1 MITQDSLSCE
11 VFLTDLNQ
19 SFSEAFTEEVQN
31 RESVSALSN
40 DKRIHLLLEERIVY
54 GKCESHHRRGAAM
67 ATDQDQEIRQSQKVL
82 CIKVSGFSIIQ
93 NGSNAT
99 LCHVQTCKC
108 CNKSCLTS
116 SDEEN
121 DSVTKTLDI
130 EEDSRGTQVD
140 LILGQLSS
148 VHSLMPVIPKRGFMN
163 TFGHIQLVT
172 KLYDL
177 RGEGR
182 FEAHEQMIREQLA
195 KKSPK
200 DVDMEAILEIE
211 RARAFYFQNNL
222 KGTKRIL
229 KFVLKLEP
237 QLKNP
242 GILTGRALNLLTAV
256 YKRQRKFGN
265 AMRCVQEAK
274 KALDFQDSHDDK
286 GELHYSYGALLDS
299 LPAANITQDTRKTNA
314 YKSYELACQYAVI
327 NREYINIKMAA
338 LLLKPCSEVANNN
351 THICKEDVM
360 KAKRHLDS
368 TESRTADG
376 KMALGTR
383 IKHLLLRSDQY
394 CSEQNNAMAIE
405 KAEEA
410 RVLILRHGFELEL
423 DSAEKRIRRLS
434 DMQRLE
440 KGEWLSSELCSSSE
454 NQTDS
459 EGDSSCLE

>member
-11 VFLTDLNQ
+11 VFLTKLNQ

-108 CNKSCLTS
+108 CNKSCLTF

-148 VHSLMPVIPKRGFMN
+148 VHSPMPVIPKRGFID
-163 TFGHIQLVT
+163 TFGHTQLVT

-182 FEAHEQMIREQLA
+182 FEVHEQMIREQLA

-242 GILTGRALNLLTAV
+242 GILMGRALNLLTAV

-265 AMRCVQEAK
+265 AMRCVEKAQ
-274 KALDFQDSHDDK
+274 KALELQDSHDDK
-286 GELHYSYGALLDS
+286 GELCYSRGALLDS
-299 LPAANITQDTRKTNA
+299 LPAPNSARDTRKTEA
-314 YKSYELACQYAVI
+314 YKSYQRACQYTVN
-327 NREYINIKMAA
+327 NRDYINIKMAD
-338 LLLKPCSEVANNN
+338 LLLKHCSKVAKNN
-351 THICKEDVM
+351 TDICKEDVM
-360 KAKRHLDS
+360 KAKRHLDL

-383 IKHLLLRSDQY
+383 IKLLLLRSDQY
-394 CSEQNNAMAIE
+394 CFEQNNAMAIE

-410 RVLILRHGFELEL
+410 KVLIQRHGFEWNLIL
-423 DSAEKRIRRLS
+423 PRGALAA
-434 DMQRLE
+434 
-440 KGEWLSSELCSSSE
+440 
-454 NQTDS
+454 
-459 EGDSSCLE
+459 CLIC

>member
-1 MITQDSLSCE
+1 MTTQDSLSCE
-11 VFLTDLNQ
+11 VFLVEIVEDVPEAYTD
-19 SFSEAFTEEVQN
+19 EVQT
-31 RESVSALSN
+31 REPVTGG
-40 DKRIHLLLEERIVY
+40 IVH
-54 GKCESHHRRGAAM
+54 GKFKSHHRKHAAK
-67 ATDQDQEIRQSQKVL
+67 ATDQDQEMRRSQSVL
-82 CIKVSGFSIIQ
+82 SIKASGFPIIQ
-93 NGSNAT
+93 NGSNNT

-108 CNKSCLTS
+108 RNKSCLTS
-116 SDEEN
+116 SEEN
-121 DSVTKTLDI
+121 DSVIKPLDI
-130 EEDSRGTQVD
+130 EEDSQGIQVD
-140 LILGQLSS
+140 LILVQLSS
-148 VHSLMPVIPKRGFMN
+148 VHSPMPVIPKRGFMN

-265 AMRCVQEAK
+265 AMRCVEKAQ
-274 KALDFQDSHDDK
+274 KALELQDSHDDK
-286 GELHYSYGALLDS
+286 GELCYTRGALLDS
-299 LPAANITQDTRKTNA
+299 LPAPNSARDTRKTEA
-314 YKSYELACQYAVI
+314 YKSYQRACQYSV
-327 NREYINIKMAA
+327 NNNGYINTKMAD
-338 LLLKPCSEVANNN
+338 LLLKHCFKVANND
-351 THICKEDVM
+351 TDICKEDVM
-360 KAKRHLDS
+360 KAKRHLDL

-376 KMALGTR
+376 NMELGTR
-383 IKHLLLRSDQY
+383 IKYLLLRSDQHY
-394 CSEQNNAMAIE
+394 FEQNIAMAVE

-410 RVLILRHGFELEL
+410 MGLILAHRFELEL

-434 DMQRLE
+434 DMQGLE
-440 KGEWLSSELCSSSE
+440 KGEWLSSESCSSSE
-454 NQTDS
+454 DQNDR
-459 EGDSSCLE
+459 EGDSSSLE

>member
-1 MITQDSLSCE
+1 MTTQDSLSCE
-11 VFLTDLNQ
+11 VFLVELVEDVPEAYTD
-19 SFSEAFTEEVQN
+19 EVQT
-31 RESVSALSN
+31 REPVTGG
-40 DKRIHLLLEERIVY
+40 IVH
-54 GKCESHHRRGAAM
+54 GKFKSHHRKHAAK
-67 ATDQDQEIRQSQKVL
+67 ATDQDQEMRRSQSVL
-82 CIKVSGFSIIQ
+82 SIKASGFPIIQ
-93 NGSNAT
+93 NGSNNT

-108 CNKSCLTS
+108 RNKSCLTS

-121 DSVTKTLDI
+121 DTVTKTLDI

-148 VHSLMPVIPKRGFMN
+148 VHSPMPVIPKRGFMN

-265 AMRCVQEAK
+265 AMRCVEKAQ
-274 KALDFQDSHDDK
+274 KALELQDSHDDK
-286 GELHYSYGALLDS
+286 GELCYSRGALLDS
-299 LPAANITQDTRKTNA
+299 LPAPNSARDTRKTEA
-314 YKSYELACQYAVI
+314 YKSYQRACQYSV
-327 NREYINIKMAA
+327 NNNGYVNTKMAD
-338 LLLKPCSEVANNN
+338 LLLKHCFKVANND
-351 THICKEDVM
+351 TDICKEDVM
-360 KAKRHLDS
+360 KAKRHLDL

-376 KMALGTR
+376 NIGLGTR
-383 IKHLLLRSDQY
+383 IKYLLLRSDQHY
-394 CSEQNNAMAIE
+394 FEQNIAMAVE

-410 RVLILRHGFELEL
+410 MGLILAHRFELEL

-434 DMQRLE
+434 DMQGLE
-440 KGEWLSSELCSSSE
+440 KREWLSSESCSSSE
-454 NQTDS
+454 DQTDR
-459 EGDSSCLE
+459 EGDSSSLE

>member
-1 MITQDSLSCE
+1 MTTQDSLSCE
-11 VFLTDLNQ
+11 VFLTELVEDVP
-19 SFSEAFTEEVQN
+19 EAHTDEVQT
-31 RESVSALSN
+31 REPVTGG
-40 DKRIHLLLEERIVY
+40 IVH
-54 GKCESHHRRGAAM
+54 GKFKSHHRKHAAK
-67 ATDQDQEIRQSQKVL
+67 ATDRDQEMRRSQSVL
-82 CIKVSGFSIIQ
+82 LIKASDFPIIQ
-93 NGSNAT
+93 NGSNNT
-99 LCHVQTCKC
+99 LCHVQ
-108 CNKSCLTS
+108 SCLTS

-121 DSVTKTLDI
+121 DSGTKTLDI

-148 VHSLMPVIPKRGFMN
+148 VHSPMPVIPKRGFMN
-163 TFGHIQLVT
+163 TFGHIQLVA

-265 AMRCVQEAK
+265 AMRCVEKAQ
-274 KALDFQDSHDDK
+274 KALELQDSHDDK
-286 GELHYSYGALLDS
+286 GELCYSRGALLDS
-299 LPAANITQDTRKTNA
+299 LPAPNSARDTRKTEA
-314 YKSYELACQYAVI
+314 YKSYQRACQYTVN
-327 NREYINIKMAA
+327 NRDYINIKMAD
-338 LLLKPCSEVANNN
+338 LLLKHCSKVAKNN
-351 THICKEDVM
+351 TDICKEDVM
-360 KAKRHLDS
+360 KAKRHLDL

-376 KMALGTR
+376 NMGLGTR
-383 IKHLLLRSDQY
+383 IKYLLLRSDQHY
-394 CSEQNNAMAIE
+394 FEKNIAMAVE

-410 RVLILRHGFELEL
+410 MGLILANRFELEL

-434 DMQRLE
+434 DMQGLE
-440 KGEWLSSELCSSSE
+440 KGEWLSSESCSSSE
-454 NQTDS
+454 DQTDS
-459 EGDSSCLE
+459 EGDSSSLE

>member
-1 MITQDSLSCE
+1 MTTQDSLSCE
-11 VFLTDLNQ
+11 VFLVELVEDVPEAYTD
-19 SFSEAFTEEVQN
+19 EVQT
-31 RESVSALSN
+31 REPVTGG
-40 DKRIHLLLEERIVY
+40 IVH
-54 GKCESHHRRGAAM
+54 GKFKSHHRKHAAK
-67 ATDQDQEIRQSQKVL
+67 ATDQDQEMRRSQSVL
-82 CIKVSGFSIIQ
+82 SIKASGFPIIQ
-93 NGSNAT
+93 NGSNNT

-108 CNKSCLTS
+108 RTKSCLTS

-121 DSVTKTLDI
+121 DSVIKPLDI
-130 EEDSRGTQVD
+130 EEDSQGIQVD
-140 LILGQLSS
+140 LILVQLSS
-148 VHSLMPVIPKRGFMN
+148 VHSPMPVIPKRGCMN
-163 TFGHIQLVT
+163 NSRYISLMTNLH
-172 KLYDL
+172 DL
-177 RGEGR
+177 QDNGT
-182 FEAHEQMIREQLA
+182 FEAHERIIQEELA
-195 KKSPK
+195 RRSPE
-200 DVDMEAILEIE
+200 DVDMKAILEIE
-211 RARAFYFQNNL
+211 RAKAFYFQNNL
-222 KGTKRIL
+222 KGTKTIL
-229 KFVLKLEP
+229 KSVLKRELEM
-237 QLKNP
+237 KNP

-265 AMRCVQEAK
+265 AMRCVEEAK

-360 KAKRHLDS
+360 KAKRHLDF

-376 KMALGTR
+376 NMALGTR

-434 DMQRLE
+434 DMQGLE
-440 KGEWLSSELCSSSE
+440 KGEWLSSESCSSSE
-454 NQTDS
+454 DQTDR
-459 EGDSSCLE
+459 EGDSSSLE

>member
-1 MITQDSLSCE
+1 MTTQDSLSCE
-11 VFLTDLNQ
+11 VFLVELVEDVPEAYTD
-19 SFSEAFTEEVQN
+19 EVQT
-31 RESVSALSN
+31 REPVTGG
-40 DKRIHLLLEERIVY
+40 IVD
-54 GKCESHHRRGAAM
+54 GKFKSHHRKHAAK
-67 ATDQDQEIRQSQKVL
+67 ATDQDQEMRRSQSVL
-82 CIKVSGFSIIQ
+82 SIKASGFPIIQ
-93 NGSNAT
+93 NGSNNT

-121 DSVTKTLDI
+121 DSVTKPLDI
-130 EEDSRGTQVD
+130 EEDSQGIQVD
-140 LILGQLSS
+140 LILVQLSS
-148 VHSLMPVIPKRGFMN
+148 VHSPMPVIPKRGFMN

-265 AMRCVQEAK
+265 AMRCVEKAQ
-274 KALDFQDSHDDK
+274 KALELQDSHDDK
-286 GELHYSYGALLDS
+286 GELCYSRGALLDS
-299 LPAANITQDTRKTNA
+299 LPAPNSARDTRKTEA
-314 YKSYELACQYAVI
+314 YKSYQRACQYTVN
-327 NREYINIKMAA
+327 NREYINIKMAD
-338 LLLKPCSEVANNN
+338 LLLKPCFKVAKNN
-351 THICKEDVM
+351 TDICKEDVM
-360 KAKRHLDS
+360 KAKRHLDL

-376 KMALGTR
+376 NMELGTR
-383 IKHLLLRSDQY
+383 IKYLLLRSDQHY
-394 CSEQNNAMAIE
+394 FEQNIAMAVE

-410 RVLILRHGFELEL
+410 MGLILAHRFELEL

-434 DMQRLE
+434 DMQGLE
-440 KGEWLSSELCSSSE
+440 KGEWLSSESCSSSE
-454 NQTDS
+454 DQTDR
-459 EGDSSCLE
+459 EGNSSSLE

>member
-1 MITQDSLSCE
+1 MTTQDSLSCE
-11 VFLTDLNQ
+11 VFLVELVEDVPEAYTD
-19 SFSEAFTEEVQN
+19 EVQT
-31 RESVSALSN
+31 REPVTGGIA
-40 DKRIHLLLEERIVY
+40 H
-54 GKCESHHRRGAAM
+54 GKFKSHHRKHAAK
-67 ATDQDQEIRQSQKVL
+67 ATDQDQEMRRSQSVL
-82 CIKVSGFSIIQ
+82 SIKASGFPIIQ
-93 NGSNAT
+93 NGSNNT

-121 DSVTKTLDI
+121 DSVTKPLDI
-130 EEDSRGTQVD
+130 EEDSQGIQVD
-140 LILGQLSS
+140 LILVQLSS
-148 VHSLMPVIPKRGFMN
+148 VHSPMPVIPKRGFMN

-265 AMRCVQEAK
+265 AMRCVEKAQ
-274 KALDFQDSHDDK
+274 KALELQDSHDDK
-286 GELHYSYGALLDS
+286 GELCYSRGALLDS
-299 LPAANITQDTRKTNA
+299 LPAPNSARDTRKTEA
-314 YKSYELACQYAVI
+314 YKSYQRACQYTVN
-327 NREYINIKMAA
+327 NREYINIKMAD
-338 LLLKPCSEVANNN
+338 LLLKPCFKVAKNN
-351 THICKEDVM
+351 TDICKEDVM
-360 KAKRHLDS
+360 KAKRHLDL

-376 KMALGTR
+376 NMELGTR
-383 IKHLLLRSDQY
+383 IKYLLLRSDQHY
-394 CSEQNNAMAIE
+394 FEQNIAMAVE

-410 RVLILRHGFELEL
+410 MGLILAHRFELEL

-434 DMQRLE
+434 DMQGLE
-440 KGEWLSSELCSSSE
+440 KGEWLSSESCSSSE
-454 NQTDS
+454 DQTDR
-459 EGDSSCLE
+459 EGDSSSLE

>member
-1 MITQDSLSCE
+1 M
-11 VFLTDLNQ
+11 
-19 SFSEAFTEEVQN
+19 
-31 RESVSALSN
+31 
-40 DKRIHLLLEERIVY
+40 
-54 GKCESHHRRGAAM
+54 RR
-67 ATDQDQEIRQSQKVL
+67 SQKVL
-82 CIKVSGFSIIQ
+82 RIEVSGFPIIQ
-93 NGSNAT
+93 NGSNNT
-99 LCHVQTCKC
+99 LCHMQ
-108 CNKSCLTS
+108 TS
-116 SDEEN
+116 SDEEK

-148 VHSLMPVIPKRGFMN
+148 VHSPMPVIPKRGFMN
-163 TFGHIQLVT
+163 TSGYILLIT
-172 KLYDL
+172 KLNDL
-177 RGEGR
+177 QDRGK
-182 FEAHEQMIREQLA
+182 FVAHEQIIREQLA
-195 KKSPK
+195 RRSPE
-200 DVDMEAILEIE
+200 DVDMKTILEIE
-211 RARAFYFQNNL
+211 RAKAFYFQNNL

-242 GILTGRALNLLTAV
+242 GILMGRALNLLTAV

-265 AMRCVQEAK
+265 AMRCVQEAQ
-274 KALDFQDSHDDK
+274 KALELQDSHDDK
-286 GELHYSYGALLDS
+286 GELYYSYGALLES
-299 LPAANITQDTRKTNA
+299 LPAVNITRDTRKIKA
-314 YKSYELACQYAVI
+314 YKSYKLACQYTVI
-327 NREYINIKMAA
+327 NREYINTKMAA

-360 KAKRHLDS
+360 LAKEHLDL
-368 TESRTADG
+368 TESRTVNG
-376 KMALGTR
+376 NMALGTR

-394 CSEQNNAMAIE
+394 CFEQNNAMAIE

-410 RVLILRHGFELEL
+410 RVLIQRHGFELEL

-454 NQTDS
+454 NQTES

>member
-11 VFLTDLNQ
+11 VFLTELNQ

-116 SDEEN
+116 CDEEN

-130 EEDSRGTQVD
+130 DSRGNQVD

-148 VHSLMPVIPKRGFMN
+148 VHSPMPVIPKRGFMN

-265 AMRCVQEAK
+265 AMRCVEEAK

-338 LLLKPCSEVANNN
+338 LLLKPCSKVANNN

-360 KAKRHLDS
+360 RAKRHLDS

-376 KMALGTR
+376 NMALGTR